1 MTCIAWDGTTLAA
14 DRRCCYGSMISE
26 ATKIHRVN
34 GLLVGG
40 SGDFPFILAMIEW
53 IRDGRKLEAFPK
65 HQSDKDDWQPILVIE
80 LEGITSIY
88 ERTPYPIRQEQKHVA
103 IGSGREFARAAMY
116 IGKTA
121 REAVEVA
128 CALDSGCGN
137 GIDTLTLA

>member
-14 DRRCCYGSMISE
+14 DRRCCYGNMINE
-26 ATKIHRVN
+26 VTKIYRVN

-53 IRDGRKLEAFPK
+53 IRDGRKPEAFPK
-65 HQSDKDDWQPILVIE
+65 HQSDKDDWQSILVIE
-80 LEGITSIY
+80 LNGAPSIY
-88 ERTPYPIRQEQKHVA
+88 ERTPYPIRQEQAHVA
-103 IGSGREFARAAMY
+103 IGSGREVARAAMY
-116 IGKTA
+116 LGKTA

-128 CALDSGCGN
+128 CALDSSCGN